1 MHLYELKNGFGES
14 FSRYDIII
22 VSADTMHLKEV
33 VGRLLTVIAYSE
45 NTSIGRKLAFRQF
58 LHSAEVSECIHSV
71 ASSAYKSDGWC
82 RTERTTETE
91 YFP

>member
-1 MHLYELKNGFGES
+1 MREHDALLRAEKRFGES
-14 FSRYDIII
+14 FFRSDIII
-22 VSADTMHLKEV
+22 VSVDTMHLKEV

-71 ASSAYKSDGWC
+71 ASSAAENDVHCIADRSC
-82 RTERTTETE
+82 R
-91 YFP
+91 